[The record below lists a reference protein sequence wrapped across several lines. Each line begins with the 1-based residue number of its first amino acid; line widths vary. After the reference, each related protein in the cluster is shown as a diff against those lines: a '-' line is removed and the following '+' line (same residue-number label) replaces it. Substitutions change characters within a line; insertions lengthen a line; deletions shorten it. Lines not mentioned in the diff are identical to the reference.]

1 MTAANAISNSGLS
14 TAKQRQD
21 IGYLRKLLNLDD
33 DLYYE
38 MLLNIYGVSS
48 SKKLTLCQAK
58 EFLNKLRDIGR
69 KMGVF
74 KSTRIHSFQ
83 KYKYNNWGQRE
94 NMATPKQLRM
104 IEALWFKVSRQTNDT
119 DRKNALNSFIQRI
132 IGVQNIRFLKKTD
145 INKLKKAMENMGG
158 K

>member
-1 MTAANAISNSGLS
+1 MAEFS

-21 IGYLRKLLNLDD
+21 IGYLRKLLKLDD
-33 DLYYE
+33 ELYYE
-38 MLLNIYGVSS
+38 LLINTYSVSS
-48 SKKLTLCQAK
+48 SKDLTFSQAK
-58 EFLNKLRDIGR
+58 EFLNKLRDMGR
-69 KMGVF
+69 NIGVF

-83 KYKYNNWGQRE
+83 KYNYNNFAGRADD
-94 NMATPKQLRM
+94 MATPKQLRM
-104 IEALWFKVSRQTNDT
+104 IEALWFKVSRQTSDT

-145 INKLKKAMENMGG
+145 INKLKKALENMGG

>member
-1 MTAANAISNSGLS
+1 
-14 TAKQRQD
+14 
-21 IGYLRKLLNLDD
+21 
-33 DLYYE
+33 
-38 MLLNIYGVSS
+38 
-48 SKKLTLCQAK
+48 
-58 EFLNKLRDIGR
+58 
-69 KMGVF
+69 
-74 KSTRIHSFQ
+74 
-83 KYKYNNWGQRE
+83 
-94 NMATPKQLRM
+94 MATPKQLRM